1 MFSQGT
7 QNKVATS
14 DQDINKWS
22 VVGVDKDV
30 VVVLNALNQTK
41 RLIGRYAP
49 GHLGQLTAE
58 NGVSPEEHQILE
70 KLSHLPQKDLVNLAF
85 IVCNDQKRSLPSP
98 SDLRIAARNTD
109 LVVHLGDLVYDVE
122 HVDLE
127 AVPSLYKTVWS
138 IPAMQEWAHLA
149 PWIVLPDDHE
159 FIDDYHMG
167 MWNEQVEERIR
178 AWERYTPVA
187 PGSAAN
193 LAPGR
198 GGRNFAI
205 DLPGVN
211 WLLVLIDTRSQRSTQ
226 IGRGGFPYEWFHRDE
241 LFGAQKIMTKQQR
254 WWLEKQMRYARQH
267 NRCLLLVQQGV
278 VGPLVYDTG
287 HNGEHVAVFPGC
299 WDGYASER
307 ERLLA
312 MLRRYSQNPSQE
324 AHAFRRGRNATDL
337 LPPFRIECFVL
348 YLKHEPDTDGQT
360 HANN

>member
-1 MFSQGT
+1 
-7 QNKVATS
+7 
-14 DQDINKWS
+14 
-22 VVGVDKDV
+22 
-30 VVVLNALNQTK
+30 
-41 RLIGRYAP
+41 
-49 GHLGQLTAE
+49 
-58 NGVSPEEHQILE
+58 
-70 KLSHLPQKDLVNLAF
+70 
-85 IVCNDQKRSLPSP
+85 
-98 SDLRIAARNTD
+98 
-109 LVVHLGDLVYDVE
+109 
-122 HVDLE
+122 
-127 AVPSLYKTVWS
+127 
-138 IPAMQEWAHLA
+138 MQEWAHLA

-241 LFGAQKIMTKQQR
+241 LFGPQKIMTKQQ
-254 WWLEKQMRYARQH
+254 WQWLEEQMRYARQH

-312 MLRRYSQNPSQE
+312 MLRRYSLEKTVIIGGDWHIGLSG
-324 AHAFRRGRNATDL
+324 AFRLRGERQPLAWDFVTTSLSLDCWWYSSVEQAVERSDHWYWCGGNRRGALAVTLERNLAYVEHRYRMGEQHITE
-337 LPPFRIECFVL
+337 I
-348 YLKHEPDTDGQT
+348 
-360 HANN
+360 